1 VPAAGATAGSG
12 DVLVVLEKDA
22 ARARLV
28 DPATGATT
36 ATLPT
41 GPFPHEVVV
50 SPDGRTAVVA
60 DYGAQEPGRTL
71 TVLDLAARRVTRTVD
86 LGEYRRPHGIVWL
99 PGPGARV
106 VVTAEQS
113 QAVLVV
119 DVGAGRVERAI
130 PTGQRG
136 THMVAVSADGRR
148 AWTANIGSGS
158 VTLVDLARG
167 DTVRTRV
174 TGRGPEA
181 IDVSPDG
188 REVWA
193 ADRDLDR
200 ITVLDAATLDSLGSV
215 PTGRFPNR
223 LKFTP
228 DGRHVLVSN
237 AAAGTLGVYDA
248 RGRRL
253 AATVALG
260 EGPAAAPNPMNPSG
274 RSAVPLG
281 IQLAPRGGRA
291 WVALNAAGA
300 LAEVELPAGG
310 ADRARVARRVPA
322 GTGRTGWPTRRRRV
336 RQAPRRQPRQHP
348 SDGRRDLRV
357 GRPGPQLHLRQ
368 LALEAGAH
376 PRRHPV
382 DRPRV
387 VHEVV
392 VAHVDAQHRGA
403 AEAGHPPLV
412 SRVERR
418 PVRRVGLALAGPSA
432 AGDAA
437 DDHVEGPVQV
447 DQQPRRARRGRVEAA
462 RRRALV
468 ERPLAAVHHAV
479 LPQPA
484 REHLGV
490 LVPGAVEH
498 PAAALAAD
506 APHALE
512 AGGEEVQLEA
522 QRVRPAR
529 LRAAGVVGLEPR
541 VVGHALGGELEA
553 EAGARARVSVLLPAP
568 TMPATP
574 ISTEG
579 WRRTRAGGNGEHGR
593 EGSHPAVP
601 RATRARASR
610 RARSRLSAP
619 GRVRARSRRRGP
631 GRPPPA
637 HPPTGGS
644 RGTSTARRRRRR
656 PAGRAGRPR
665 PRGAGTAA

>member
-1 VPAAGATAGSG
+1 MSHRPAFPTSGATPVAGLLLALGAAAGAPTAGAQTAGAQAAGASAGARTG
-12 DVLVVLEKDA
+12 DVLVVLEKEA
-22 ARARLV
+22 ARARLL
-28 DPATGATT
+28 DPATGATL

-41 GPFPHEVVV
+41 GPFPHEVAA

-60 DYGAQEPGRTL
+60 DYGAREPGRTL
-71 TVLDLAARRVTRTVD
+71 TVLDLVGRRVARTID

-99 PGPGARV
+99 PAAPGGAAARV

-113 QAVLVV
+113 QALLVV

-322 GTGRTGWPTRRRRV
+322 GDGPDGMAYAP
-336 RQAPRRQPRQHP
+336 APR
-348 SDGRRDLRV
+348 
-357 GRPGPQLHLRQ
+357 
-368 LALEAGAH
+368 
-376 PRRHPV
+376 
-382 DRPRV
+382 
-387 VHEVV
+387 
-392 VAHVDAQHRGA
+392 
-403 AEAGHPPLV
+403 
-412 SRVERR
+412 
-418 PVRRVGLALAGPSA
+418 
-432 AGDAA
+432 
-437 DDHVEGPVQV
+437 
-447 DQQPRRARRGRVEAA
+447 
-462 RRRALV
+462 
-468 ERPLAAVHHAV
+468 
-479 LPQPA
+479 
-484 REHLGV
+484 
-490 LVPGAVEH
+490 
-498 PAAALAAD
+498 
-506 APHALE
+506 
-512 AGGEEVQLEA
+512 
-522 QRVRPAR
+522 
-529 LRAAGVVGLEPR
+529 
-541 VVGHALGGELEA
+541 
-553 EAGARARVSVLLPAP
+553 
-568 TMPATP
+568 
-574 ISTEG
+574 
-579 WRRTRAGGNGEHGR
+579 
-593 EGSHPAVP
+593 
-601 RATRARASR
+601 
-610 RARSRLSAP
+610 
-619 GRVRARSRRRGP
+619 
-631 GRPPPA
+631 
-637 HPPTGGS
+637 
-644 RGTSTARRRRRR
+644 
-656 PAGRAGRPR
+656 
-665 PRGAGTAA
+665 